1 MFSSRYCDDVVIVL
15 QMICQTEKK
24 VPHLRLP
31 KRTGDVSTV
40 TMESNGCAGTSNT
53 VRYLEHVQCLVS
65 IRHFPRGSLNLV
77 LVSPLGTR

>member
-1 MFSSRYCDDVVIVL
+1 MCENVTLVL
-15 QMICQTEKK
+15 QLICQTEKK
-24 VPHLRLP
+24 VPHLRLS
-31 KRTGDVSTV
+31 KRTGDISMV
-40 TMESNGCAGTSNT
+40 TMESIGCSGTSNN